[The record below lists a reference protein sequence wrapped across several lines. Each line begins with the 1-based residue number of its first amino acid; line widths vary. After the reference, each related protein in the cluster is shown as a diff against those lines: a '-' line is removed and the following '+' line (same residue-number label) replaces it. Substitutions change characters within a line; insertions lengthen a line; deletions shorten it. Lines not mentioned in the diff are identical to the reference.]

1 MIGEIR
7 MFPFAKAPEGHVPC
21 DGRELEVNRYPA
33 LFSLIANVFGGD
45 GSGHFCVPKILNEQP
60 GLHFFIH
67 AYDDDYP
74 MFD

>member
-7 MFPFAKAPEGHVPC
+7 MFPYSRTPEGHIPC
-21 DGRELEVNRYPA
+21 DGRELEARNYPM
-33 LFSLIANVFGGD
+33 LFSLIGNVFGGD
-45 GSGHFCVPKILNEQP
+45 GLTHFFLPKIANEQP

-74 MFD
+74 QFD